1 MLTLPIDRPYIP
13 LRKQSLR
20 DGSVFLFVRALSQIS
35 LRKQLRSDGYVFLS
49 VRLTAHISLRKQ
61 PHSGWSVG
69 RAGLANEMS
78 LPCLRYVERKQG
90 RRSWSIQSLPVR
102 G

>member
-1 MLTLPIDRPYIP
+1 MLTLPIDRPYLP

-35 LRKQLRSDGYVFLS
+35 LRKQ
-49 VRLTAHISLRKQ
+49 

-69 RAGLANEMS
+69 QARLASEAR